1 MKLRDIG
8 INTTNTAMDKA
19 ELAFMTNQY
28 IAELDAILD
37 RWEAKRASS

>member
-19 ELAFMTNQY
+19 YFALMTNSY
-28 IAELDAILD
+28 IRELDRILTK
-37 RWEAKRASS
+37 WESSRD